1 MSKNT
6 FKMQYARTSAM
17 RAIVVAVVLVL
28 LFCLIFSPDT
38 ANAVCPEG
46 YVTDVEVEDL
56 DWYMSALDIDYVADF
71 VQRMLDSNDSYDF
84 SDLEKNPIVI
94 AVIDTGINFEHE
106 IFEGKYDENG
116 IAVDGVDIGEYD
128 VFLRDSY
135 GNIISKNAYDTSDT
149 ADDDAYDKHGTHVSG
164 IVATLIHKLNL
175 EKYIKIMPIK
185 ASYRKGKSSVFPEAV
200 LKSAVDFALENG
212 ADVIN
217 MSLADTGISP
227 NKASGY
233 DFVTK
238 QMADKAIFLSAS
250 GNEGKPS
257 SYRVSYPAGS
267 KYVIG
272 VMNYTMENDVCKL
285 SEKSNYG
292 SRYDICFPGA
302 SIYSADGNTNSE
314 YKALSGTSMATP
326 MASFACALKMLQ
338 NRALCQKN
346 NVLPKTPQEIASI
359 VLNSYT
365 QTIKKGVFELKVF
378 DFKKLLGSSVDL
390 QISSDKNEII
400 LSKQGDNTS
409 VFTAY
414 LDDETTLPTIS
425 WTVKNSQG
433 IIVDNGEGNS
443 YEFAQ
448 SVVDTYTVTASCQ
461 IGGETM
467 MASMNI
473 KVKYLEHSAEEIL
486 SFRPKIT
493 EDVTDENISIDDGN
507 VKVPQGK
514 HLSFEIDNYDY
525 ENVSPTTDVLWYVN
539 GIFVRSGNVFEY
551 DFQEV
556 GEYNVQAKINGIF
569 TSSTKIVVEESQ
581 CVVEQDSPTNVLAI
595 CCLVLGG
602 VIVLAFVLTLTL
614 ASIKRKV

>member
-1 MSKNT
+1 MSKYS

-17 RAIVVAVVLVL
+17 RAIVVAVVLIL
-28 LFCLIFSPDT
+28 LFCVHPDT
-38 ANAVCPEG
+38 ASAVCPEG
-46 YVTDVEVEDL
+46 YVTSVENENL

-106 IFEGKYDENG
+106 IFEGKYDKNG
-116 IAVDGVDIGEYD
+116 TAVDGVDIGEYD

-135 GNIISKNAYDTSDT
+135 GNIISKNAYDTSGT
-149 ADDDAYDKHGTHVSG
+149 ADDDAYDKHGTHVAG

-185 ASYRKGKSSVFPEAV
+185 ASYRKGTSSVFPEQV

-233 DFVTK
+233 DFVTSE
-238 QMADKAIFLSAS
+238 MANKAIFLSAS
-250 GNEGKPS
+250 GNEGKSS

-292 SRYDICFPGA
+292 SKYDICFPGA
-302 SIYSADGNTNSE
+302 SIYSADGNTNNE

-326 MASFACALKMLQ
+326 IASFACALKTLQ

-390 QISSDKNEII
+390 QISADKNEII
-400 LSKQGDNTS
+400 LSKQGDNTA

-414 LDDETTLPTIS
+414 LEDETTLPTIS
-425 WTVKNSQG
+425 WKVKNSQG
-433 IIVDNGEGNS
+433 VIVDNSEGVT

-448 SVVDTYTVTASCQ
+448 NAVDTYTVTAYCQ

-467 MASMNI
+467 MASMSI

-486 SFRPKIT
+486 SFSPKII
-493 EDVTDENISIDDGN
+493 EDGADENITVTDGN

-539 GIFVRSGNVFEY
+539 GTFVRSGNTFEY

-569 TSSTKIVVEESQ
+569 TSSTKIVVEGEQSA
-581 CVVEQDSPTNVLAI
+581 VEGDSSPNVLAI

>member
-1 MSKNT
+1 MSKYS
-6 FKMQYARTSAM
+6 FKMQYARASAM

-28 LFCLIFSPDT
+28 LFCVHSGT
-38 ANAVCPEG
+38 ASAVCPEG
-46 YVTDVEVEDL
+46 YVTSVENENL

-84 SDLEKNPIVI
+84 SDLEKNPVVI

-106 IFEGKYDENG
+106 IFEGKYDKNG
-116 IAVDGVDIGEYD
+116 TAVDGVDIGEYD

-135 GNIISKNAYDTSDT
+135 GNIISKNAYDSSGT
-149 ADDDAYDKHGTHVSG
+149 ADDDAYDKHGTHVAG

-185 ASYRKGKSSVFPEAV
+185 ASYRKGTSSVFPEQV

-233 DFVTK
+233 DFVTSE
-238 QMADKAIFLSAS
+238 MANNAIFLSAS
-250 GNEGKPS
+250 GNEGKSS

-292 SRYDICFPGA
+292 SKYDICFPGA
-302 SIYSADGNTNSE
+302 SIYSADGNTNNE

-326 MASFACALKMLQ
+326 IASFACALKTLQ

-390 QISSDKNEII
+390 QISADKNEII
-400 LSKQGDNTS
+400 LSKQGDNTA

-414 LDDETTLPTIS
+414 LEDETTLPTIS
-425 WTVKNSQG
+425 WKVKNSQG
-433 IIVDNGEGNS
+433 VIVDNSEGVT

-448 SVVDTYTVTASCQ
+448 NAVDTYTVTAYCQ

-486 SFRPKIT
+486 SFSPKII
-493 EDVTDENISIDDGN
+493 EDVADENITVTDGN

-539 GIFVRSGNVFEY
+539 GTFVRSGNTFEY
-551 DFQEV
+551 DFREV

-569 TSSTKIVVEESQ
+569 TSSTKIVVDG
-581 CVVEQDSPTNVLAI
+581 EQSAVKGDSSPNVLAI